1 MRDSASNRYSLSDS
15 PPGEFTSMMEKS
27 SIYPKG
33 LNRFADLV
41 GLRFTACGEGR
52 CSAEV
57 DVREDLF
64 HPGGIVHG
72 GVAFALADSTMATGL
87 LATLEGAQIASTIE
101 LKISFLAPVREGI
114 MLAESWIVKRGRR
127 IAFAEAKVTCGDT
140 LVATATATF
149 AIVDKK
155 Q

>member
-1 MRDSASNRYSLSDS
+1 M
-15 PPGEFTSMMEKS
+15 TTKT
-27 SIYPKG
+27 SIYPHG

-41 GLRFTACGEGR
+41 GLRFTECGDGR

-57 DVREDLF
+57 DVRDDLF
-64 HPGGIVHG
+64 HPGGVVHG

-87 LATLEGAQIASTIE
+87 LATLEGGQNASTIE
-101 LKISFLAPVREGI
+101 LKISFLAPVRGGV
-114 MLAESWIVKRGRR
+114 MTAESWIVKRGRR
-127 IAFAEAKVTCGDT
+127 IAFAEAKVSCGEI

-149 AIVDKK
+149 AIVDRK